1 MVPDGIFV
9 DSDGNLIGWDGKS
22 DNRAYGVSNKSYIS
36 KIKNNSINGETTQLS
51 ELSQSETF
59 ELPGFQSRVDFITS
73 LSERNMQNH
82 SEIGARIWGLGDTG
96 VV

>member
-1 MVPDGIFV
+1 MENQTIEFMEWV
-9 DSDGNLIGWDGKS
+9 
-22 DNRAYGVSNKSYIS
+22 KSYIS
-36 KIKNNSINGETTQLS
+36 KIKNNSINGGTTQLS

-73 LSERNMQNH
+73 LSEGNMQNH

-96 VV
+96 VVQFLGTQGEVDG